1 MVIQG
6 REKRE
11 GRRGR
16 GEEGGRKALYAKCS
30 PRNAS
35 VRCHA
40 RFAAA
45 ASKTSGR
52 VVLKNA

>member
-11 GRRGR
+11 GRR
-16 GEEGGRKALYAKCS
+16 GGRKALYAKCS